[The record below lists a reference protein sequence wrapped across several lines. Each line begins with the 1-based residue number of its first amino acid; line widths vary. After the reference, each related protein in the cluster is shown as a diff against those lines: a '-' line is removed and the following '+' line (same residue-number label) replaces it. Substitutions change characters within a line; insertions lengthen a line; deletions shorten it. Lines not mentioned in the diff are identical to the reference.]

1 MKRNCLLKVHFFNSQ
16 FKFFKLGYQP
26 ENKINDEE
34 TNIRRNVP
42 YKSNLRFRNYNIVF
56 EYTTKIQ
63 VQEFIIDN
71 IRLSIIKCITQFHG
85 YLRTYLEPKIAI
97 QK

>member
-34 TNIRRNVP
+34 TSDEMFLINPTCLMPIRND
-42 YKSNLRFRNYNIVF
+42 NIVF

-63 VQEFIIDN
+63 VQ
-71 IRLSIIKCITQFHG
+71 K
-85 YLRTYLEPKIAI
+85 
-97 QK
+97 

>member
-34 TNIRRNVP
+34 TSEEMFLINPTFESEMTILSLNTQR
-42 YKSNLRFRNYNIVF
+42 KFKFRNLLLTILDF
-56 EYTTKIQ
+56 
-63 VQEFIIDN
+63 
-71 IRLSIIKCITQFHG
+71 
-85 YLRTYLEPKIAI
+85 P
-97 QK
+97 